1 MAKLK
6 IDFDTIDETSRMKLV
21 KGSIIPRPIAWITS
35 LNENGSINLAPFSY
49 FNVISPTLVIVSFQ
63 RNGEQQKDTFLN
75 IFREKEAVI
84 HVVDETLISA
94 MDISSTPL
102 ERNKSELELTD
113 LNLSPSMKVKTP
125 GIKEALIRFEVVLE
139 ESLTLKDYDKNK
151 EEADLV
157 ILRVIGSVVDET
169 VYDSKN
175 GYVLSEILRPVARLG
190 GTDYAGIQDLP
201 FKRKF

>member
-6 IDFDTIDETSRMKLV
+6 IDFDTIDEASRMKLV

-35 LNENGSINLAPFSY
+35 SNENGSINLAPFSY

-63 RNGEQQKDTFLN
+63 RNGEQQKDTFVN
-75 IFREKEAVI
+75 ISREREAVI
-84 HVVDETLISA
+84 HIVDESLISA

-102 ERNKSELELTD
+102 ARNKSELELTD

-157 ILRVIGSVVDET
+157 ILRVIASVIDET
-169 VYDSKN
+169 VYDLKQ
-175 GYVLSEILRPVARLG
+175 GYVLSEVLRPVARLG
-190 GTDYAGIQDLP
+190 GTDYAGIQSLP
-201 FKRKF
+201 FKRNF